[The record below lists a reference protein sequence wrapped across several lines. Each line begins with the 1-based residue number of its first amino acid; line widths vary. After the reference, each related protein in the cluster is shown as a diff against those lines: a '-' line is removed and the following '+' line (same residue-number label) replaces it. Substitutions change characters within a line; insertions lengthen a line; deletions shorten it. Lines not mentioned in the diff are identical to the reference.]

1 MGLRRHLKI
10 NVVLPWRTNRFV
22 LHDVILKTRVKCGH
36 YYFSVLSCQNLKVRR
51 LGFTCAGWWFVAVLF
66 WVNDRVFCDI
76 WRSVSFPYLHCA
88 WHILIFIAGY
98 TGCVLGAYFYAA
110 REFPQLHPA
119 LTFWPCW
126 SSEWGVPYIVL
137 RGIPKE
143 GNPWENVSEK
153 EISGFW
159 TTANAA
165 TWNQG
170 QRW

>member
-1 MGLRRHLKI
+1 LMTFGAPFLFMLFAELK
-10 NVVLPWRTNRFV
+10 
-22 LHDVILKTRVKCGH
+22 
-36 YYFSVLSCQNLKVRR
+36 SCQNLKVRR

-110 REFPQLHPA
+110 REFPQLRPA
-119 LTFWPCW
+119 LTFWPRW

-143 GNPWENVSEK
+143 GHP
-153 EISGFW
+153 
-159 TTANAA
+159 
-165 TWNQG
+165 
-170 QRW
+170 